1 MAKQE
6 ALSPAALH
14 ILLALALK
22 PRHGYEIMQ
31 QVSDDSLGQLRLGPA
46 TLYTTLKQLLDRQ
59 LIKETDLQDKDDPR
73 RRYYRLSPD
82 GSATLSAETARL
94 EHMARLS
101 RQRQSN
107 MAGQFDL
114 GLEF

>member
-1 MAKQE
+1 MTKQE
-6 ALSPAALH
+6 TLSPAALH

-31 QVSDDSLGQLRLGPA
+31 QVSDDSLGQLRIGPA
-46 TLYTTLKQLLDRQ
+46 TLYTTIKQLLDRK
-59 LIKETDLQDKDDPR
+59 LIEETDMQDKDDPR
-73 RRYYRLSPD
+73 RRYYRLTPD
-82 GSATLSAETARL
+82 GSAALSAETARL
-94 EHMARLS
+94 EHTARLA

-114 GLEF
+114 GLGF